1 MYFGLSSGGIV
12 KERPSKGK
20 FCRTKEEYLID
31 RKRGFYDEAQETMPP
46 EEREAFRRVILRD
59 TVKHAYEN
67 APATRK
73 KMDEAGVK
81 PSEVCDVADLSRI
94 PITRKADLKTIQ
106 KAELPFGGLA
116 AVPPRAMRR
125 IYVSPG
131 PTYDPEGREESHW
144 RWEKAFVA
152 AGFRPGD
159 IVQNTFMYH
168 FSPAGLM
175 FDEALI
181 RIGCTVIPAGV
192 GNTEMQVQVM
202 RDLCVT
208 GYVGTP
214 SFLMTVLEKAKEMG
228 ITPGNGFCLQ
238 VALVAAE
245 MLPEALRKTFQEEFG
260 IQVRQAY
267 GTADVGSLGY
277 ECYEARGMHIPDEI
291 LLELVDPGTGEA
303 VGPGKIGE
311 VVVTLPNTTYPLV
324 RFGTGDLS
332 VFTDE
337 PCPCGR
343 SSSRLVRII
352 GRIDQVTKMKGMF
365 VHPEQVEQIE
375 KKIPEVELLQLVITR
390 VGHEDKM
397 TIKTVLKGTAS
408 PSDALGTRI
417 SEVAREV
424 TRLRG
429 EVVFIDGADL
439 SGEDKK
445 IVDRRKWE

>member
-1 MYFGLSSGGIV
+1 M
-12 KERPSKGK
+12 
-20 FCRTKEEYLID
+20 ID
-31 RKRGFYDEAQETMPP
+31 RKRGFYDEAQETMPQQD
-46 EEREAFRRVILRD
+46 REQFRMGNLRD
-59 TVKHAYEN
+59 AVRHAYEN

-73 KMDEAGVK
+73 KMDEAGIK
-81 PSEVCDVADLSRI
+81 PADVRSVADLAKI
-94 PITRKADLKTIQ
+94 PLTRKADLKSIQ

-192 GNTEMQVQVM
+192 GNTEMQAQVM
-202 RDLCVT
+202 RDLGVT

-228 ITPGNGFCLQ
+228 NAPGNGLRLQ

-245 MLPEALRKTFQEEFG
+245 MLPESLRQRFNDEFG

-267 GTADVGSLGY
+267 GTADAGSLGY
-277 ECYEARGMHIPDEI
+277 ECFEAKGMHIPDEI
-291 LLELVDPGTGEA
+291 ILELVDPATGEA

-311 VVVTLPNTTYPLV
+311 VVVTLPNTTYPLI
-324 RFGTGDLS
+324 RFATGDLS
-332 VFTDE
+332 IFTDD

-343 SSSRLVRII
+343 TSARLLRIV
-352 GRIDQVTKMKGMF
+352 GRIDQVTKVKGMF
-365 VHPEQVEQIE
+365 VHPEQVGQIE
-375 KKIPEVELLQLVITR
+375 RKTPEVEALQLVVTR
-390 VGHEDKM
+390 VGHEDRM
-397 TIKTVLKGTAS
+397 TIQAVLKKSAS
-408 PSDALGTRI
+408 PSDALRDRI
-417 SEVAREV
+417 SETTREV
-424 TRLRG
+424 TRLKG
-429 EVVFIDGADL
+429 EVVFANEADL
-439 SGEDKK
+439 FEKEKK
-445 IVDRRKWE
+445 IVDKRKWE